1 MTDTHTVPSQP
12 RAPAAESLAA
22 LTDTLA
28 RDLTAGTWRPGPL
41 ERRLARLLL
50 VGAAGDG
57 ELTAD
62 RVRSV
67 AWEGHVALTQVG
79 EGRLARL
86 FTQLLAVARDPE
98 HGAGPSG
105 DSARALLERLAEEG
119 PDDRVRS

>member
-1 MTDTHTVPSQP
+1 MTDTHTAPS
-12 RAPAAESLAA
+12 RLRTPAAEGLAA

-28 RDLTAGTWRPGPL
+28 RDLAAGTWRPGPL

-62 RVRSV
+62 RVRAV
-67 AWEGHVALTQVG
+67 AWEGHVALTQAG

-86 FTQLLAVARDPE
+86 FTQLLAVAQDPE
-98 HGAGPSG
+98 SAAGPAG
-105 DSARALLERLAEEG
+105 DTARALLERLAEEG
-119 PDDRVRS
+119 PDARVRS

>member
-1 MTDTHTVPSQP
+1 MTDTHT
-12 RAPAAESLAA
+12 APPAESLAA
-22 LTDTLA
+22 LTDSLA
-28 RDLTAGTWRPGPL
+28 GDLTDGTWRPVPL

-57 ELTAD
+57 ELTAE
-62 RVRSV
+62 RIRAV

-86 FTQLLAVARDPE
+86 LTRLLAEAREPATGE
-98 HGAGPSG
+98 APPGNA
-105 DSARALLERLAEEG
+105 ARALLERLAEEG